1 MASLVMTVLGH
12 DRPGLVE
19 SLAKIVNQ
27 FGANWLESRMAHL
40 AGQFAGIVHVE
51 VEPHQADALVASLRQ
66 LDRQGLTVIVQQ
78 DSGPSESAETFAPL
92 VMELLGGDRPGIV
105 HEVTH
110 VLASRNVNVEQF
122 QSACV
127 SAPMSG
133 GKLFHA
139 TAQLRLPSGLTR
151 EQLQHDLEQIAHD
164 LMVDIQ
170 LKSATAE

>member
-1 MASLVMTVLGH
+1 MASLVMTVLGQ

-19 SLAKIVNQ
+19 SLSKVVSD

-51 VEPHQADALVASLRQ
+51 VESERADQLVEALRQ
-66 LDRQGLTVIVQQ
+66 MDRQGLTVIVQQ
-78 DSGPSESAETFAPL
+78 EAGPEHAESFAPL
-92 VMELLGGDRPGIV
+92 VMELIGGDRPGIV

-122 QSACV
+122 QSECV

-133 GKLFHA
+133 GRLFRA
-139 TAQLRLPSGLTR
+139 TAQLRLPSGLSQD
-151 EQLQHDLEQIAHD
+151 QLQHDLEQIAHD

-170 LKSATAE
+170 LKVPPRVQ

>member
-1 MASLVMTVLGH
+1 MASLVMTVLGQ

-19 SLAKIVNQ
+19 SLSRVVSQ

-51 VEPHQADALVASLRQ
+51 VEGQQADSLVEALRQ

-78 DSGPSESAETFAPL
+78 QPDSGETEPFAPL
-92 VMELLGGDRPGIV
+92 VMELIGGDRPGIV

-122 QSACV
+122 QSECV

-133 GKLFHA
+133 GKLFRA
-139 TAQLRLPSGLTR
+139 TAQLRLPPGLSQK
-151 EQLQHDLEQIAHD
+151 QLQHDLEQIAHD

-170 LKSATAE
+170 LKSGPT